1 MLSLEASQL
10 KCIKAKRSYLSG
22 KSIVVGVC
30 NHHTKYHIR
39 GDNVNGFDPKDRKAD
54 PERLLG

>member
-1 MLSLEASQL
+1 M
-10 KCIKAKRSYLSG
+10 I
-22 KSIVVGVC
+22 GVS
-30 NHHTKYHIR
+30 NYHTHYNIR